1 MTVAA
6 LIGLGVPKEK
16 LIKALQSIPVKDF
29 DIEITEVKKSGLL
42 ANDFNVILKEDNHD
56 HDMEYLHGHSH
67 HHEHHHSHR
76 GLKEIK
82 KIIAETQVSEKAKK
96 IAKKIFKILAEA
108 EAKVHGTKIDEV
120 HFHEVGATDSIVDII
135 AIAFCLDYLN
145 LSEVVVSPLYEGKGM
160 IRCQHGLIPIPAP
173 ATLNIVSDYKLNLH
187 LTDVEGELVTPTGAA
202 TIAAIKTGDKLPN
215 NYEIVKVGIGAG
227 KRKYETAGIL
237 RAMIIKEGEGH

>member
-82 KIIAETQVSEKAKK
+82 KIIDETQVSEKAKK

-237 RAMIIKEGEGH
+237 RAMIIEGEGH

>member
-82 KIIAETQVSEKAKK
+82 KIIDETQISEKAKK
-96 IAKKIFKILAEA
+96 TAKKIFKILAEA

-120 HFHEVGATDSIVDII
+120 HFHEVGAADSIVDII

-173 ATLNIVSDYKLNLH
+173 ATLNIVSDYKLNFH

-237 RAMIIKEGEGH
+237 RAMIIEGEGH

>member
-42 ANDFNVILKEDNHD
+42 AKDFNVILKEDNHD

-82 KIIAETQVSEKAKK
+82 KIIDETQISEKAKK

-237 RAMIIKEGEGH
+237 RAMIIEGEGH

>member
-76 GLKEIK
+76 GLKEIT
-82 KIIAETQVSEKAKK
+82 KIIDETQVSEKAKK

-237 RAMIIKEGEGH
+237 RAMIIEGEGH

>member
-82 KIIAETQVSEKAKK
+82 KIIDETQISEKAKK

-237 RAMIIKEGEGH
+237 RAMIIEGEGH

>member
-82 KIIAETQVSEKAKK
+82 KIIDETQVSEKVKK
-96 IAKKIFKILAEA
+96 IAKKIFKILAET

-227 KRKYETAGIL
+227 KRKYETAGML
-237 RAMIIKEGEGH
+237 RAMIIEGEGH